1 MFIFLFHLSFFAL
14 NQHQSFQKNKEK
26 ISEQMQQDMFKL
38 AEFNSIH

>member
-14 NQHQSFQKNKEK
+14 NQDQSFQKNKEK